1 MKGHRNLKNTPLLL
15 AGLVL
20 AAMGMAFLSLSV
32 GIVGAH
38 GGDSELIHACVGRSG
53 FVKIVGADDTC
64 RRGQLALDWNAE
76 GMLGSPGADGADG
89 TDGTDGTDGADGAD
103 GATNVTVV
111 HGVATGSAVRVF
123 CPAGTKV
130 VGGGGY
136 VQGTTLALMQ
146 NHPIDATGANAT
158 TATLAGWQV
167 ASQNFAGTVQGFVL
181 CASP

>member
-76 GMLGSPGADGADG
+76 GMLGSPGADG
-89 TDGTDGTDGADGAD
+89 TD